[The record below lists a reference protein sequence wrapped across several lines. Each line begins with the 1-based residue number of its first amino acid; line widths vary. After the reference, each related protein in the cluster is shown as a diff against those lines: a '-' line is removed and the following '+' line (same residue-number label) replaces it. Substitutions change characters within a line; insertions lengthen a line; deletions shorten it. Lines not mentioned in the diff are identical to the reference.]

1 MIFEIEVYMWIT
13 FILIILSMLLYFL
26 DKIRIE
32 IIALGTIT
40 ALLLLFQNSPILGVV
55 SGNPISLELLLQG
68 FANPALIALM
78 SLLIIGQG
86 LLVTGAFDSFNTIIG
101 NNNKYSEYKLLLV
114 MVLVLILS
122 ALLNNTPI
130 IIMFIP
136 IIISLSRQLNRSAR
150 MVLLPLSYVCILGG
164 ITTLIGSSTNLLV
177 SGATSSLIG
186 KQIGFFEFTKQ
197 GLVLASVGFIYVT
210 LILPKILGKNSR
222 LEEED
227 DEISNNGK
235 QYFVEISLDS
245 ENTLLGKSF
254 ISGLLPDLKDA
265 TINLIIRD
273 NEKILPPFDD
283 IKLQTNDRLV
293 IAITKNELIQKIKSN
308 DKIFN
313 KIGYENDKSDRELII
328 EVAVSPSSFMIGR
341 TINQTNFET
350 ETNCKVIGL
359 QRERKFDR
367 DSPRSQKLSQENI
380 LLIRGGEE
388 LIRRLRAH
396 KDIFPIEWSA
406 ISLPLKKFS
415 QRSRIIFAVTI
426 ISAATG
432 FLNITT
438 AALLGAALML
448 IFKVL
453 SIKEALSSLDIKIY
467 LLVASTLMLSTVLQE
482 TGGAK
487 LIADTLILLTNNL
500 SIPTVLSLLFI
511 VIAIITNFLSN
522 NATAVLFTPIAINLA
537 NDFQMQPEPFIFCV
551 IFAANCSFATPIG
564 YQTNLLVMGP
574 GGYKFVDY
582 LKSGIPLIII
592 LWITYSLTVYFWI

>member
-1 MIFEIEVYMWIT
+1 MINNRIQNTFQNLKKSKKKALIT
-13 FILIILSMLLYFL
+13 FVTGCDPDYNTSQKILKELVKQGSDLLEIGMPFSDPMADGPSIQKSSLRALSAKTNMKKIFRLVSDFRKKNKVTPIVLMGYLNPILSFGIQ
-26 DKIRIE
+26 KFFKS
-32 IIALGTIT
+32 AKSAGTDGLI
-40 ALLLLFQNSPILGVV
+40 VV
-55 SGNPISLELLLQG
+55 DVP
-68 FANPALIALM
+68 P
-78 SLLIIGQG
+78 
-86 LLVTGAFDSFNTIIG
+86 
-101 NNNKYSEYKLLLV
+101 
-114 MVLVLILS
+114 
-122 ALLNNTPI
+122 
-130 IIMFIP
+130 
-136 IIISLSRQLNRSAR
+136 
-150 MVLLPLSYVCILGG
+150 
-164 ITTLIGSSTNLLV
+164 
-177 SGATSSLIG
+177 
-186 KQIGFFEFTKQ
+186 
-197 GLVLASVGFIYVT
+197 
-210 LILPKILGKNSR
+210 
-222 LEEED
+222 EED
-227 DEISNNGK
+227 DEISDSGK
-235 QYFVEISLDS
+235 QYFVEITLDS
-245 ENTLLGKSF
+245 ENALLGKSF

-283 IKLQTNDRLV
+283 IILETKDRLI

-308 DKIFN
+308 DKIFD

-328 EVAVSPSSFMIGR
+328 EAAVSPRSFMIGR

-380 LLIRGGEE
+380 LLIRGDEE

-406 ISLPLKKFS
+406 IALPLKKFS

-438 AALLGAALML
+438 AALLGAVMML

-500 SIPTVLSLLFI
+500 SIPSVLSLLFI
-511 VIAIITNFLSN
+511 IIAIITNFLSN

-564 YQTNLLVMGP
+564 YQTNLMVMGP

-592 LWITYSLTVYFWI
+592 LWITYSLTVYFGI